1 MHQNLFGPT
10 HAENGNNMAEAK
22 LGLVDGVQIWEMPA
36 SPDLRG
42 GLFKAYVGGTSG
54 SFTVNF
60 AMQEH
65 FFTVSKKDVFRGMH
79 FQGPPHEVSKVV
91 SLVQGEAIDFLLD
104 ARRNSSTFGHVQIQQ
119 MSQENPVSIYIPV
132 GVAHGYL
139 ALKDNTIISYK
150 MDGFF
155 CGNCDGGI
163 SGEIVSDYLP
173 MDFEKTIRSDRDRQL
188 QDFKSFDYQSSRNK

>member
-1 MHQNLFGPT
+1 
-10 HAENGNNMAEAK
+10 MAKAK
-22 LGLVDGVQIWEMPA
+22 LGLVDGVQIWKMPIF
-36 SPDLRG
+36 PDLRG
-42 GLFKAYVGGTSG
+42 GLRKAYVGGISG
-54 SFTVNF
+54 SFSVNF

-65 FFTVSKKDVFRGMH
+65 FFTISKKDVFRGMH
-79 FQGPPHEVSKVV
+79 FQGRPHEVAKIV

-104 ARRNSSTFGHVQIQQ
+104 ARVDSKTYGNLQIQQ
-119 MSQENPVSIYIPV
+119 MNQMNPVSIFIPV

-139 ALKDNTIISYK
+139 SLKDNTIFSYK

-173 MDFEKTIRSDRDRQL
+173 IDFEKTIRSDRDKQL
-188 QDFKSFDYQSSRNK
+188 QKFDGFEYQSSCTK

>member
-10 HAENGNNMAEAK
+10 HAKNGNNMTETK
-22 LGLVDGVQIWEMPA
+22 LGLVDGVQIWEIPA
-36 SPDLRG
+36 FPDVRG

-79 FQGPPHEVSKVV
+79 FQGSPHEVAKIV

-104 ARRNSSTFGHVQIQQ
+104 ARSESKTYGNVQIQQ
-119 MSQENPVSIYIPV
+119 LNQVNPVSILIPT

-139 ALKDNTIISYK
+139 SLKDSTIISYK

-173 MDFEKTIRSDRDRQL
+173 IAFEKTIRSDRDKQL
-188 QDFKSFDYQSSRNK
+188 QEFNGFEYKSSCTK

>member
-1 MHQNLFGPT
+1 MT
-10 HAENGNNMAEAK
+10 EVK

-36 SPDLRG
+36 FPDLRG

-79 FQGPPHEVSKVV
+79 FQGQPHEVSKVV

-104 ARRNSSTFGHVQIQQ
+104 VRRNSSTFGHVQIQQ

-139 ALKDNTIISYK
+139 ALKDNTVIFRSLGSGGTERWIIYPVIIWL
-150 MDGFF
+150 MTFGA
-155 CGNCDGGI
+155 
-163 SGEIVSDYLP
+163 YL
-173 MDFEKTIRSDRDRQL
+173 MGAS
-188 QDFKSFDYQSSRNK
+188 QSQE